1 MADLPHS
8 PAMPISMSP
17 LPLRFAAS
25 AAALLAC
32 AGPVFAQA
40 PAKVTYADHILPI
53 FRNACLNCHN
63 PDKKKAGLDLST
75 YQGAMAGS
83 ENGKVVNAG
92 DAAGSLIFKVC
103 APGGDPKMPPK
114 GDSLNDA
121 EMALLKNW
129 IAGFALETASS
140 KPAAASQNKVAAAV
154 VSLERPE
161 GPAPMP
167 GELPLEPFVRTRT
180 TNALVALAA
189 SPWAPLVA
197 VGGQK
202 QIILY
207 NTETL
212 APLGVLPFPEGFPA
226 IVRFSRNGKLL
237 MTGGGLGGKTGKVV
251 LWDIATG
258 ERIGTVGNEVD
269 AVLGADLSPDQQHVA
284 LGGPTRILKIYSTK
298 DGKLEHS
305 IKKHTDWVTAVAY
318 SPDGRYFASAD
329 RAGGVVVWEAGTAKE
344 FNTLAGHKS
353 AVTALAFMPGVLAS
367 ASTDG
372 KISLWDVKEGKE
384 IKSWA
389 AHAGGVEFV
398 DFTPDGR
405 LVSCGRD
412 KIAKAWDQT
421 GKVLGTSEPFADIAL
436 RAVMNG
442 ERIVAGDWTGEIRVI
457 SADGK
462 QRFGTLTANPPS
474 ISERLAGAQRKLTDA
489 QASLPALQQ
498 AAVAAEQKAAAELT
512 TAQEKQKAAQAALEA
527 AKAGAPALEKRLADE
542 RTQLAALTQARDAA
556 AAKQSGSPEV
566 EAAQR
571 ALDEQNAK
579 IAKTDSELKAAKVGQ
594 PAQIAAA
601 EKALQEA
608 TVQLA
613 GVQSPSTAPVPAPT
627 PAAAPQPNDK
637 LAKKIEQ
644 ITAELVKLR
653 ADRATKTEGSAEY
666 LAADAKVQ
674 ARKADLAAVE
684 AKADAAPAAP
694 LAAPAGPKL
703 TPAQDELAKAKAAL
717 ELAGTQMAAAKVE
730 VERWNRAQSFMD
742 MYKAKE
748 SFADKKSRH
757 EELVQSAK
765 DAFMPVDLAK
775 NQLAA
780 SEKTAADAPARIK
793 ESETLVA
800 QATQARDATA
810 KALADA
816 KAVVAEK
823 TKVSA
828 DPKKNEAAVEELKKK
843 FDAVTAEIAKRR
855 EVRAG
860 KPPES
865 PEYAAADAAVQA
877 LKPDLTKAEAD
888 LAAAKGTPAAAGAP
902 PAEIAAAQEAV
913 KKAELDAKLAADKVA
928 PAEKT
933 LAKTKQEADSVG
945 KQIGE
950 LRNKL
955 PETEKAAAAIKAKA
969 EKDAQLAAKDL
980 EAAKAQSERAQ
991 SDYKAKWG
999 APVATAAAK
1008 P

>member
-1 MADLPHS
+1 
-8 PAMPISMSP
+8 MSP

-329 RAGGVVVWEAGTAKE
+329 RAGGVVVWESGTAKE

-474 ISERLAGAQRKLTDA
+474 ISEQLAGAQKRLTDA
-489 QASLPALQQ
+489 QTALPTLQQ
-498 AAVAAEQKAAAELT
+498 AATAAQQKAATELAA
-512 TAQEKQKAAQAALEA
+512 AQEKQKAAQAALEA

-542 RTQLAALTQARDAA
+542 RTQLAALTQASDAA

-566 EAAQR
+566 ETAQR

-579 IAKTDSELKAAKVGQ
+579 IAKIAKIAKTDAELKAAKAGQ

-608 TVQLA
+608 TAQLA
-613 GVQSPSTAPVPAPT
+613 AVQSPSTAPA
-627 PAAAPQPNDK
+627 PAAAPAAASQPNEK
-637 LAKKIEQ
+637 VAKKIEQ

-666 LAADAKVQ
+666 AAADAKVQ
-674 ARKADLAAVE
+674 AKKPELE
-684 AKADAAPAAP
+684 ALQAKLDAGPAAAPAAP
-694 LAAPAGPKL
+694 AAPKI
-703 TPAQDELAKAKAAL
+703 TPAQEELAKAKAAL
-717 ELAGTQMAAAKVE
+717 DQAGAHMTAAKVE

-748 SFADKKSRH
+748 SFADKKARH

-775 NQLAA
+775 TQLAA
-780 SEKTAADAPARIK
+780 SEKTVADAPARLK
-793 ESETLVA
+793 EAETLLA
-800 QATQARDATA
+800 SATQARDATA

-816 KAVVAEK
+816 KAVVSEK

-828 DPKKNEAAVEELKKK
+828 DPKKNEAAVVELKKK

-933 LAKTKQEADSVG
+933 LAKTKQEADSAG